1 MNATMERVV
10 LGVRPRQQLKVTTA
24 DGQVFDLGWQV
35 AGDDVVA
42 RLFQWLQRRKV
53 AAYCRA
59 RLATL
64 EGSERADFAKQM
76 ETMKGSR

>member
-10 LGVRPRQQLKVTTA
+10 LGVRPRQRLKVTTS

-35 AGDDVVA
+35 SGEDVVA
-42 RLFQWLQRRKV
+42 RLFQWMQRRKI

-64 EGSERADFAKQM
+64 EGPERADFAEQIENM
-76 ETMKGSR
+76 RGTR